1 MAQDTN
7 AAKAVGLAMEAA
19 NADTVYR
26 DFYLRRARQLLSPT
40 LDESA
45 YRSIG
50 STQTEIEEVLR
61 RSRTAA
67 LQRDWAQAA
76 SPWFPFTLDI
86 GSFPGRVLG
95 NISLVDHAASAGGG
109 RSAMRGQRLS

>member
-7 AAKAVGLAMEAA
+7 ASKAVSLAMEAA

-26 DFYLRRARQLLSPT
+26 DFYLRRARELLSPA

-50 STQTEIEEVLR
+50 ATEAEI
-61 RSRTAA
+61 
-67 LQRDWAQAA
+67 
-76 SPWFPFTLDI
+76 
-86 GSFPGRVLG
+86 
-95 NISLVDHAASAGGG
+95 
-109 RSAMRGQRLS
+109 